1 MPRAAECL
9 RSFSFSEIRARF
21 PRFSAGNPTENGR
34 SASARSETAYRPPA
48 QRPGEAAHSAARAA
62 CRCRASRRDTA
73 PALPQGPAQIL
84 RKVDILFAAGNAV
97 QQQHGGMQSFA
108 ACRIQHGQQ
117 PSASAVQQDTV
128 HIRPVRAVSV
138 MCLTASYFFL
148 HKGCSPSASA
158 AAQLFSHYSYRV
170 SMFIWIIPPCAEI
183 ARKIYSQIAPV
194 P

>member
-34 SASARSETAYRPPA
+34 SASARSETRTARPLDGPA
-48 QRPGEAAHSAARAA
+48 KRLTVLLGRRVDVERA
-62 CRCRASRRDTA
+62 RRDTA
-73 PALPQGPAQIL
+73 PALPPRPGADPAQG
-84 RKVDILFAAGNAV
+84 RYSFRSRECRAAAARRE
-97 QQQHGGMQSFA
+97 QSFA

-158 AAQLFSHYSYRV
+158 AAQLFSHHSHRV
-170 SMFIWIIPPCAEI
+170 SMFI
-183 ARKIYSQIAPV
+183 
-194 P
+194 

>member
-1 MPRAAECL
+1 MSSEPPRHSTGFAARPGADPAQGRYSFRSRECRAA
-9 RSFSFSEIRARF
+9 
-21 PRFSAGNPTENGR
+21 
-34 SASARSETAYRPPA
+34 
-48 QRPGEAAHSAARAA
+48 
-62 CRCRASRRDTA
+62 
-73 PALPQGPAQIL
+73 
-84 RKVDILFAAGNAV
+84 
-97 QQQHGGMQSFA
+97 QHGGMQSFA

-170 SMFIWIIPPCAEI
+170 SIFIWIIPPCTEI
-183 ARKIYSQIAPV
+183 ARKIYPQIAPV

>member
-97 QQQHGGMQSFA
+97 QQ
-108 ACRIQHGQQ
+108 
-117 PSASAVQQDTV
+117 DTV

-170 SMFIWIIPPCAEI
+170 SIFIWIIPPCTEI
-183 ARKIYSQIAPV
+183 ARKIYPQIAPV